1 MAKGKSLLLGFLAGG
16 IISGAVALFNAPKSG
31 KETRADLKKQAVE
44 LKVSLE
50 HVKEN
55 GKELSE
61 QIINTSKEGVQLIK
75 ELSLD
80 VKDSLE
86 SWHATIQPH
95 QKNIQ
100 YYLKQIEERL
110 NELENQT
117 TTVETD

>member
-1 MAKGKSLLLGFLAGG
+1 M
-16 IISGAVALFNAPKSG
+16 
-31 KETRADLKKQAVE
+31 E

-80 VKDSLE
+80 VKDSIE

-100 YYLKQIEERL
+100 SYLKQIEERL